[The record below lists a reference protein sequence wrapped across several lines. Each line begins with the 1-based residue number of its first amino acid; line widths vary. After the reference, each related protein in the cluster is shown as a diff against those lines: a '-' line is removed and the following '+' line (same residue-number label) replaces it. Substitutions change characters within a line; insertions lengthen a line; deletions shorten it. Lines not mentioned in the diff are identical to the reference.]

1 MDEQRNW
8 GSYDTYQP
16 NYLSLSPPLFE
27 EIRDSPETVA
37 HDNVTASSST
47 EARQSKSSSMVHAP
61 SPGPRSANS
70 SASRGSSEVFKEA
83 INAILDSNHLSL
95 GKLGRAIHHF
105 DGTVEYQEFLVK
117 KLKDVKINVDHLKN
131 MQQNVE
137 TLQPSSDSIV
147 RTLSSVVREQAH
159 IITGMGIAMDTMLSM
174 QRDMLRKFEKTS
186 HHIAKSAERT
196 LPQGLGFSIKNLKRV
211 WEVNVG
217 PPFKNVNLRDV
228 LEKWHPSPKAGKN
241 HFLHILDFLR
251 HYFSRACTPPPE
263 IQRFACRQAGKRGKF
278 EHLTDLPEAFVEF
291 LIDFVLDAIG
301 LGDEGLLLP
310 VANHKEYR
318 TKFWMELAGNDADR
332 ETMFNTLSDAR
343 TDWSALARVA
353 IGRALADVRAFTYK
367 NTDQPLVP
375 SHKRKIVTQDI

>member
-217 PPFKNVNLRDV
+217 PPFK
-228 LEKWHPSPKAGKN
+228 
-241 HFLHILDFLR
+241 
-251 HYFSRACTPPPE
+251 ACTPPPE